1 MTAWTLIFTF
11 VVCVLTEH
19 FLHHRFNNK
28 YVSRICSLVFML
40 IVMVMVLFV
49 SVTKFE
55 GIRGLAFVT
64 AIFIV
69 NALFEIRALNLT
81 KGDK

>member
-11 VVCVLTEH
+11 VVCVLTEY

-28 YVSRICSLVFML
+28 YVGRICSFVFML
-40 IVMVMVLFV
+40 IVGALFIYT
-49 SVTKFE
+49 TKFE
-55 GIRGLAFVT
+55 GVKGLAFVT

-69 NALFEIRALNLT
+69 NAIYEIRALNLT
-81 KGDK
+81 KEDK

>member
-1 MTAWTLIFTF
+1 MTAWTLILTF

-28 YVSRICSLVFML
+28 YVGRICSLVFML
-40 IVMVMVLFV
+40 IVMVLFI

-55 GIRGLAFVT
+55 GIKGLAFVT
-64 AIFIV
+64 VIFILYAIF
-69 NALFEIRALNLT
+69 EIKNLNLT
-81 KGDK
+81 KEDE

>member
-11 VVCVLTEH
+11 VVCVLTEY

-28 YVSRICSLVFML
+28 YVGRICSFVFML
-40 IVMVMVLFV
+40 IVWALFI

-55 GIRGLAFVT
+55 GAKGLAFVT

-69 NALFEIRALNLT
+69 NAMYEIRTLNLT
-81 KGDK
+81 KEDE

>member
-11 VVCVLTEH
+11 VVCVLMEY

-28 YVSRICSLVFML
+28 YVGRICSLVFML
-40 IVMVMVLFV
+40 IVMVLFI

-55 GIRGLAFVT
+55 GIKGLAFVT
-64 AIFIV
+64 VIFIINAIF
-69 NALFEIRALNLT
+69 EIKKLNHI
-81 KGDK
+81 KEDE

>member
-1 MTAWTLIFTF
+1 MTAWTLILTF
-11 VVCVLTEH
+11 VVCILTEH

-28 YVSRICSLVFML
+28 YVGRLCSLLFML
-40 IVMVMVLFV
+40 IVMVLFI

-55 GIRGLAFVT
+55 GIKGLAFVT

-69 NALFEIRALNLT
+69 NAIYEIRVLNLT
-81 KGDK
+81 KEDK

>member
-1 MTAWTLIFTF
+1 MSPWILIFT
-11 VVCVLTEH
+11 VVVYVLTEY

-28 YVSRICSLVFML
+28 YVAGLCSLLFML
-40 IVMVMVLFV
+40 IVMVLFV
-49 SVTKFE
+49 SVTNFE

-69 NALFEIRALNLT
+69 NAIYEIRALNLT
-81 KGDK
+81 KEDK

>member
-11 VVCVLTEH
+11 VVCVLMEH

-28 YVSRICSLVFML
+28 YVGRICSLVFML
-40 IVMVMVLFV
+40 IVMVLFI

-55 GIRGLAFVT
+55 GIKGLAFVT
-64 AIFIV
+64 AVFIV
-69 NALFEIRALNLT
+69 NAIYEIRTINLT
-81 KGDK
+81 KEDK

>member
-1 MTAWTLIFTF
+1 MTTWTLIFTF
-11 VVCVLTEH
+11 VVCVLTEY
-19 FLHHRFNNK
+19 FIHHRFNNK
-28 YVSRICSLVFML
+28 YVARLCSLIFML
-40 IVMVMVLFV
+40 IVMVLFI

-69 NALFEIRALNLT
+69 NVLYEIRALNLT
-81 KGDK
+81 KEDK

>member
-1 MTAWTLIFTF
+1 MTAWTLILTF

-19 FLHHRFNNK
+19 FLHHQFNNK
-28 YVSRICSLVFML
+28 YVARLCSLLFML
-40 IVMVMVLFV
+40 IVMVLFI

-55 GIRGLAFVT
+55 GIKGLAFVT

-69 NALFEIRALNLT
+69 NVLYEIRVLNLT
-81 KGDK
+81 KEDK